1 MRRNFVLFF
10 WGIVWLGAVGSSAFA
25 QNYHWPTTA
34 SKRLSSSFCEYRPG
48 HFHSAIDIKTWNREG
63 YPVFAI
69 ASGRIY
75 RIRVS
80 PFGYGK
86 VLYLKLDDG
95 RMAVYAHL
103 QKFNKALEKAVR
115 EQQVR
120 NRRYTIDWYPRNWR
134 VKKGQ
139 LLAYTGQTGI
149 GVPHLHFEIR
159 DAQNHPLNPLK
170 FYAKEIEDKVAPVL
184 QELLVLPL
192 TAQSLVNDA
201 HSPQIIPLKK
211 TGKNLYGLKDSLAV
225 YGKIGLALRAFD
237 KADGVY
243 NHLAYY
249 RARLFWDHREVFAV
263 SYDTLDFARTRLA
276 DVEIYYPFKTLLH
289 KRFRKLFIEPF
300 NRLPFYYASPGN
312 GYLEVTGG
320 KHHFRL
326 EVEDFFGNSSV
337 LQGTVHTLSPQR
349 PVVEFARKFGDEAFL
364 KLVLPKDIVNLS
376 FAAGADRKHWE
387 TVEYFEILENQFT
400 GEGKRRLI
408 IKTDLKDTN
417 NTYLRLTIRPRE
429 MEPYSCLIALTDSC
443 PYHPWQLV
451 NAGKRWLLRANG
463 VSCRDDLQLALKVN
477 GRQQVWPMF
486 VSEYGMEA
494 VLPAPETDS
503 DSLRISVTLNQKSVF
518 DTTLVYHVLF
528 PGEKQI
534 FAFFDNRLRLQ
545 SVADA
550 VYDTTLFTVR
560 VSDTLPRI
568 SGVPILSPLYA
579 FDWYPQILRKGVTI
593 QIRCDSLRPYW
604 HKIGMYGLTPSGAL
618 SFFGGRCDSLTR
630 SVQIKT
636 RLLGHYVLAADTT
649 APLVEI
655 LAPKQGA
662 TLTRLKE
669 IRFSL
674 LDSLSGIGSDRNIR
688 LFVDST
694 FVVAEWD
701 PERHIVVGRP
711 HWTLKPGK
719 HVVTATVQ
727 DMAGNWTKKS
737 VLFSI
742 VKKR

>member
-10 WGIVWLGAVGSSAFA
+10 WGIVLLGAVGSSALA

-95 RMAVYAHL
+95 HMAVYAHL
-103 QKFNKALEKAVR
+103 QKFNKALEKAIR
-115 EQQVR
+115 EQQIK
-120 NRRYTIDWYPRNWR
+120 NQRYTIDWYPKNWR

-170 FYAKEIEDKVAPVL
+170 FYAKEVEDNVAPVL

-192 TAQSLVNDA
+192 SAQSLVNDA
-201 HSPQIIPLKK
+201 HSPQILPLKK
-211 TGKNLYGLKDSLAV
+211 TGKNLYALKDSLAA

-276 DVEIYYPFKTLLH
+276 DVEIYYPFKTLLR

-300 NRLPFYYASPGN
+300 NRLPFYHFSPGN

-326 EVEDFFGNSSV
+326 EVEDFFGNTSV

-364 KLVLPKDIVNLS
+364 KLAFPKNIVNLS

-387 TVEYFEILENQFT
+387 PVEYFEILENRFT
-400 GEGKRRLI
+400 AEGKRQLI
-408 IKTDLKDTN
+408 IKTDLRDTN
-417 NTYLRLTIRPRE
+417 NTFLRLTVEPRE
-429 MEPYSCLIALTDSC
+429 MEPYSCLIALDDSSAC
-443 PYHPWQLV
+443 VPWKLV
-451 NAGKRWLLRANG
+451 NTGKRWLLRAHG
-463 VSCRDDLQLALKVN
+463 APCRDELQVVLEMN
-477 GRQQVWPMF
+477 GHRKTPPLF
-486 VSEYGMEA
+486 VSEHGMET
-494 VLPAPETDS
+494 VLPAPKTDS
-503 DSLRISVTLNQKSVF
+503 ESLRVSVTLNQKSVF
-518 DTTLVYHVLF
+518 DTALVYHVLF
-528 PGEKQI
+528 PGEKQA
-534 FAFFDNRLRLQ
+534 FAFFDNHLRLQ
-545 SVADA
+545 SFADA
-550 VYDTTLFTVR
+550 VYDTTLFTVQ
-560 VSDTLPRI
+560 VSDTLPRVP
-568 SGVPILSPLYA
+568 GVPILSPVYA
-579 FDWYPQILRKGVTI
+579 FDWYPQILRKGVAI
-593 QIRCDSLRPYW
+593 QVRCDSLVPYW
-604 HKIGMYGLTPSGAL
+604 DKVGVYGLSPSGAL
-618 SFFGGRCDSLTR
+618 SFHGGRCDSLTR

-636 RLLGHYVLAADTT
+636 RLLGRYVLAADTT

-655 LAPKQGA
+655 LTPKQGA
-662 TLTRLKE
+662 TLARLKE

-674 LDSLSGIGSDRNIR
+674 VDSLSGIGSDRNIR

-694 FVVAEWD
+694 FVIAEWD

-719 HVVTATVQ
+719 HVVTAEVK

-742 VKKR
+742 INKR